1 MKNAVKIVGRIIRPP
16 KAVMI
21 FVPPIVFAALILVFV
36 RGKNDSAAAYPI
48 YLMSAYCLIIWVV
61 PVPRLIKRIKSAVIK
76 RLSQISVGEKYI
88 SDSAFRGY
96 VSICRGMT
104 VNFLYVLFRTFL
116 GIRYSSVW
124 SFSVAAYYS
133 VLGALR
139 LYLIIGHRRAAPEAE
154 LRCCRR
160 TALMLFILNIPMG
173 GMILLM
179 ICTDSGYSYPGYVI
193 YLSAAYTFYTVISS
207 IIGLT
212 ACRKLG
218 SPILSAATV
227 LNFVAALMSLLG
239 LQTAMMAQFSEGQ
252 ETFRRTMNTVL
263 GTAVW
268 CAVVAIALLMLHS
281 TKTRNEVDSL
291 EQIRK

>member
-1 MKNAVKIVGRIIRPP
+1 M
-16 KAVMI
+16 
-21 FVPPIVFAALILVFV
+21 PPIVFAALILVFV

-61 PVPRLIKRIKSAVIK
+61 PVPRLIKRIKSAVIE

-88 SDSAFRGY
+88 
-96 VSICRGMT
+96 
-104 VNFLYVLFRTFL
+104 
-116 GIRYSSVW
+116 
-124 SFSVAAYYS
+124 
-133 VLGALR
+133 
-139 LYLIIGHRRAAPEAE
+139 
-154 LRCCRR
+154 
-160 TALMLFILNIPMG
+160 
-173 GMILLM
+173 
-179 ICTDSGYSYPGYVI
+179 
-193 YLSAAYTFYTVISS
+193 TVISS

-227 LNFVAALMSLLG
+227 LNFVAALMSFLG
-239 LQTAMMAQFSEGQ
+239 LQTAMMAQFSKGQ
-252 ETFRRTMNTVL
+252 GTFRRTMNTVL